1 LKNQETGRGATGG
14 NILGLDYE
22 LHRKTPHSKINNSS
36 VELMQYVSLK
46 MPSVQIFSAFA
57 LLSAV
62 ACASSK
68 DARPTP
74 ASEAVPTDSQTVGTS
89 TLPAIQVTNPQPAS
103 PTTAKT
109 ASSTTPGVGKDSA
122 AKDPPVTV
130 PSVKGRTKRDSLA
143 LVKAVKAGMENTNWP
158 VRTAPPLPGSLLPSH
173 RIVAFY
179 GNPLSKKMGILGE
192 LPPDQMLARFDKEI
206 AAWQKADPSHPV
218 TPALHL
224 IAVVAQGAPGRDGK
238 YRLRM
243 TDSLINMVTG
253 WAAKKNAIVF
263 LDVQVGHSTVQEE
276 LPRLIPFLKN
286 PKVMLG
292 IDPEFSMKLRDAGND
307 GPKKS
312 KPGDRIGTMDASDVN
327 YAISLLS
334 DVVKQNNLPPK
345 VLVVHRFTRKMLT
358 NANQIKLDPR
368 VQVVINMDGW
378 GQPWLKYDS
387 YRAYVEA
394 EPVQFTGFK
403 LFYHNDTKKGDPI
416 LTPSE
421 VLLLNPKP
429 LYIQYQ

>member
-1 LKNQETGRGATGG
+1 M
-14 NILGLDYE
+14 I
-22 LHRKTPHSKINNSS
+22 
-36 VELMQYVSLK
+36 VSFVLVA
-46 MPSVQIFSAFA
+46 S
-57 LLSAV
+57 L
-62 ACASSK
+62 ACAASK
-68 DARPTP
+68 DARPAPGVEEIPP
-74 ASEAVPTDSQTVGTS
+74 AGSVIGAGTTQENAV
-89 TLPAIQVTNPQPAS
+89 S
-103 PTTAKT
+103 P
-109 ASSTTPGVGKDSA
+109 ASSTPVRSGAASSTASTVGKDSA

-130 PSVKGRTKRDSLA
+130 PSVKGRTKKDSIA
-143 LVKAVKAGMENTNWP
+143 LVRAVSAGLKNPDWP
-158 VRTAPPLPGSLLPSH
+158 VRTAQQLPGSILPSR

-179 GNPLSKKMGILGE
+179 GNPLSKRMGILGE
-192 LPPDQMLARFDKEI
+192 LPPDQMLAKFDKEI
-206 AAWQKADPSHPV
+206 AAWQKADPATPV
-218 TPALHL
+218 QPALHL

-243 TDSLINMVTG
+243 TDSLVDLVSS
-253 WAAKKNAIVF
+253 WAAKRNAIVF

-276 LPRLIPFLKN
+276 LPRLVPLLKRPN
-286 PKVMLG
+286 VHLG
-292 IDPEFSMKLRDAGND
+292 LDPEFSMKQKKGE
-307 GPKKS
+307 KS

-327 YAISLLS
+327 YAIGLLA
-334 DVVKQNNLPPK
+334 DIVKQNNLPPK
-345 VLVVHRFTRKMLT
+345 VLVVHRFTRNMLT
-358 NANQIKLDPR
+358 NAKQIKLDPR

-429 LYIQYQ
+429 HYIQYQ

>member
-1 LKNQETGRGATGG
+1 MLVSFVLAT
-14 NILGLDYE
+14 
-22 LHRKTPHSKINNSS
+22 
-36 VELMQYVSLK
+36 SL
-46 MPSVQIFSAFA
+46 
-57 LLSAV
+57 
-62 ACASSK
+62 ACAASK
-68 DARPTP
+68 DTRPAPGVEEIPP
-74 ASEAVPTDSQTVGTS
+74 AGSVIGAGTTQENAV
-89 TLPAIQVTNPQPAS
+89 S
-103 PTTAKT
+103 P
-109 ASSTTPGVGKDSA
+109 ASSTPVRSGAASSTASTVGKDSA

-130 PSVKGRTKRDSLA
+130 PSVKGRTKKDSIA
-143 LVKAVKAGMENTNWP
+143 LVRAVSAGLKNPDWP
-158 VRTAPPLPGSLLPSH
+158 VRTAQQLPGSILPAR

-179 GNPLSKKMGILGE
+179 GNPLSKRMGILGE
-192 LPPDQMLARFDKEI
+192 LPPDQMLAKFDKEI
-206 AAWQKADPSHPV
+206 AAWQKADPATPV
-218 TPALHL
+218 QPALHL

-243 TDSLINMVTG
+243 TDSLVDLVSS
-253 WAAKKNAIVF
+253 WAAKRNAIVF

-276 LPRLIPFLKN
+276 LPRLVPLLKRPN
-286 PKVMLG
+286 VHLG
-292 IDPEFSMKLRDAGND
+292 LDPEFSMKQKKGE
-307 GPKKS
+307 KS

-327 YAISLLS
+327 YAIGLLA
-334 DVVKQNNLPPK
+334 DIVKQNNLPPK
-345 VLVVHRFTRKMLT
+345 VLVVHRFTRNMLT
-358 NANQIKLDPR
+358 NAKQIKLDPR

-429 LYIQYQ
+429 HYIQYQ